1 MTQNLVRVLLV
12 RTMFLMRTTV
22 EVQMEPDYLQL
33 ADEIFSVRNLFTAA
47 ECDAYIAFGEAI
59 GFAPAPIQGTF
70 GPSYEPNVRN
80 NQRVMVDDAPRAE
93 MLREHAWP
101 WIPKQLGFWR
111 ATGVNERL
119 RLYRYDPGQ
128 QFEWHIDG
136 AFERVNGERSFLT
149 FMIYLND
156 GFEGGAT
163 AFESLRVCPERGMA
177 LFFRHELRH
186 KGEAVLRGRKYVL
199 RTDVMYARA

>member
-1 MTQNLVRVLLV
+1 MA
-12 RTMFLMRTTV
+12 
-22 EVQMEPDYLQL
+22 PDYLQL
-33 ADEIFSVRNLFTAA
+33 ADEIFAVRHLFTNA
-47 ECDAYIAFGEAI
+47 ECDDYIALGESM

-80 NQRVMVDDAPRAE
+80 NRRVMFDDPSHATALCDR
-93 MLREHAWP
+93 AWP

-111 ATGVNERL
+111 AIGVNERL
-119 RLYRYDPGQ
+119 RLYRYDPGE

-136 AFERVNGERSFLT
+136 AFERQNGERSLIT
-149 FMIYLND
+149 YMVYLND

-163 AFESLRVCPERGMA
+163 AFCSQKVFPERGMG

-186 KGEAVLRGRKYVL
+186 KGEAVLRGHKYVL
-199 RTDVMYARA
+199 RTDVMYAAI